1 MREHMGLFH
10 GKRTDTGDWVEG
22 CLLQIGEARKF
33 DPNVPFS
40 NCYIVPKTDADV
52 VMWINND
59 GTIALDIEA
68 YHVDPTTIGECTSLK
83 DKNGKL
89 IFEHQKFKYEGELY
103 EVRIVCGEC
112 RLYDKFDHYC
122 ELYKYAGSGEIVS
135 ED

>member
-1 MREHMGLFH
+1 MREHMGLFR
-10 GKRTDTGDWVEG
+10 GKRIDNGEWVWGNLLSCDERYFMLPANNIETWNTDWLTKGQYIFGRFVE
-22 CLLQIGEARKF
+22 
-33 DPNVPFS
+33 
-40 NCYIVPKTDADV
+40 
-52 VMWINND
+52 
-59 GTIALDIEA
+59 
-68 YHVDPTTIGECTSLK
+68 VDPDAIGECTGLR

-103 EVRIVCGEC
+103 EVRIVCGEW